1 MNVPRLIGAV
11 VSSEKASLR
20 ECEEYYSVED
30 LYDIYEIIVVDAEN
44 ARRVSKATNRD
55 Q

>member
-1 MNVPRLIGAV
+1 MNVPRLIGSI
-11 VSSEKASLR
+11 VSSEKANLR

-44 ARRVSKATNRD
+44 ARRMSKAANKD
-55 Q
+55 